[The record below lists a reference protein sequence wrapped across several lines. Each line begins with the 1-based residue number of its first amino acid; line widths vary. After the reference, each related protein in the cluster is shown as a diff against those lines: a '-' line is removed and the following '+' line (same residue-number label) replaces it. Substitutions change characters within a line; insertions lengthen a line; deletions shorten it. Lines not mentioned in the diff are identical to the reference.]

1 MTSTARAARREDRRA
16 VGGSRFLYDSFDLA
30 QARIEAQE
38 RVEEERRSGLEFR
51 LGRIEAGLE
60 RLEKRLWLA
69 VYGVAAG
76 VVVHG
81 AMALLAVRL

>member
-1 MTSTARAARREDRRA
+1 MTTQRKA

-30 QARIEAQE
+30 QARIDAQE
-38 RVEEERRSGLEFR
+38 RVDEERRAGLEYR
-51 LGRIEAGLE
+51 LTRIEETLE

-69 VYGVAAG
+69 VYGVASG

-81 AMALLAVRL
+81 ALAFLATQF

>member
-1 MTSTARAARREDRRA
+1 MSAPRRA

-38 RVEEERRSGLEFR
+38 QVEQERRAGLEYR
-51 LGRIEAGLE
+51 LGRIEATLE
-60 RLEKRLWLA
+60 RLEKRLWLT

-76 VVVHG
+76 VLAHG
-81 AMALLAVRL
+81 ALTLLAAPN

>member
-1 MTSTARAARREDRRA
+1 MSTRRA

-30 QARIEAQE
+30 EARIAAQE
-38 RVEEERRSGLEFR
+38 RVEAERRAGLEYR

-60 RLEKRLWLA
+60 RLERRLWLT

-76 VVVHG
+76 VLAHG
-81 AMALLAVRL
+81 ALALLAVG

>member
-1 MTSTARAARREDRRA
+1 MSAQRKAT

-30 QARIEAQE
+30 QARIDAQE
-38 RVEEERRSGLEFR
+38 RIDDERRAGLEYR
-51 LGRIEAGLE
+51 LGKIEEALE

-69 VYGVAAG
+69 VYGVASG

-81 AMALLAVRL
+81 ALALVAARI

>member
-1 MTSTARAARREDRRA
+1 MSAQRKAA

-30 QARIEAQE
+30 QARIDAQQ
-38 RVEEERRSGLEFR
+38 RVDDERRAGLEYR
-51 LGRIEAGLE
+51 LGKIEETLE

-69 VYGVAAG
+69 VYGVASG

-81 AMALLAVRL
+81 ALALVAARI

>member
-1 MTSTARAARREDRRA
+1 MSAQRKAA

-30 QARIEAQE
+30 QARIDAQQ
-38 RVEEERRSGLEFR
+38 RVDDERRAGLEYR
-51 LGRIEAGLE
+51 LGKIEEALE

-69 VYGVAAG
+69 VYGVASG

-81 AMALLAVRL
+81 ALALVAARF

>member
-1 MTSTARAARREDRRA
+1 MSSQARVERRMDRRA
-16 VGGSRFLYDSFDLA
+16 LGGSRFLYDSFDLA

-38 RVEEERRSGLEFR
+38 RVDEERRSGLEFR
-51 LGRIEAGLE
+51 LGRIEAALE

-76 VVVHG
+76 VLVHG
-81 AMALLAVRL
+81 AMAMLAVRL

>member
-1 MTSTARAARREDRRA
+1 MSAQRRSI
-16 VGGSRFLYDSFDLA
+16 GGSRFLYDSFDLA

-38 RVEEERRSGLEFR
+38 QVEQERRAGLEYR
-51 LGRIEAGLE
+51 LGRIEAALE

-76 VVVHG
+76 VLAHG
-81 AMALLAVRL
+81 ALTLLAAQN